1 MANKNC
7 IPPQSR
13 GAVEIMQSDEKR
25 ARMAHVLLAYTDCL
39 KMRKVKDIQELR
51 ERGQDYFR
59 YCGEQRLIPTFEGLA
74 TYLGVSLKTLMN
86 WERKKSTPFLEEYPG
101 ELSDEVMRL
110 KGIVESIDGDLATA
124 GDIAPVPWIFRRK
137 AISGWEDRAT
147 VSLVDNRE
155 SVLPPPRTTEEI
167 ARLVG
172 AENLLPNNKIEEEDD
187 ETVI

>member
-7 IPPQSR
+7 IPPQLK
-13 GAVEIMQSDEKR
+13 GAAEIMQSDEKR

-39 KMRKVKDIQELR
+39 KMRKVKDIAELR
-51 ERGQDYFR
+51 KRGAEYFE

-74 TYLGVSLKTLMN
+74 TYLGVSTATLLN
-86 WERKKSTPFLEEYPG
+86 WERGKSTPFMEEYPG
-101 ELSDEVMRL
+101 ELSEAVANL

-124 GDIAPVPWIFRRK
+124 GDIAPISWIFRRK

-147 VSLVDNRE
+147 VSLVDNRQ

-172 AENLLPNNKIEEEDD
+172 AENLLPNNKEEDD
-187 ETVI
+187 NETVI